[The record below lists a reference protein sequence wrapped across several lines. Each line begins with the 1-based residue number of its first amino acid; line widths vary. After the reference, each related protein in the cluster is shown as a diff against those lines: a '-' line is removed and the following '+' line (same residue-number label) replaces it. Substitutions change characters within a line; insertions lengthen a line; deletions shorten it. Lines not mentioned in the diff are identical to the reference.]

1 MALPKLNTP
10 TYELTIPS
18 TNETISYRPYL
29 VKEEKILLLALES
42 QDERQMIRAIKDV
55 IAACTDG
62 AVDTSR
68 IAMFDLEYIFTQL
81 RAKSVGESV
90 QLSVKCDHCEKNND
104 VEINLENV
112 RLSNSKE
119 LNNTIELTDTIGVKM
134 RYPSVDT
141 VLQSRADENAS
152 AVDLIFSLLI
162 ECVDSIYSGEEIFD
176 ATSQS
181 REELNEFL
189 ESLNSEQFSRIREFV
204 ENIPAA
210 EIDASFKCLQCGEY
224 NEKLLRGL
232 ANFFG

>member
-1 MALPKLNTP
+1 MPLPKLNTP

-18 TNETISYRPYL
+18 TNETVSYRPYL

-55 IAACTDG
+55 ITACTDG

-90 QLSVKCDHCEKNND
+90 QLSVKCDKCEKNND
-104 VEINLENV
+104 VAINLENV
-112 RLSNSKE
+112 RLSNSDKV
-119 LNNTIELTDTIGVKM
+119 NDTIELTDTIGVKM

-141 VLQSRADENAS
+141 VLQSRANEDSS

-162 ECVDSIYSGEEIFD
+162 ECIDSIYSGEEIFD
-176 ATSQS
+176 AASQS

-189 ESLNSEQFSRIREFV
+189 ESLNSDQFSRIREFV

-210 EIDASFKCLQCGEY
+210 EIDASFKCSHCGEH